1 MAIVGRVL
9 NPVSVQELERRW
21 AAVRIQMEAAG
32 LDALVVQG
40 FANMV
45 GLGGYYR
52 WMTGLNA
59 ANAKSQTVI
68 FPARG
73 LMTLV
78 KHGTFNEEKV
88 FDGTNALLP
97 GIGRQFGTPNFCSVS
112 YTCNS
117 EAELV
122 ACEIKKCGYRTVGL
136 VGVNNMFFG
145 FGQRLQQVADGV
157 AFVDATE
164 LIDPLRAIKSP
175 EEIELIRRAAA
186 MQDEIMLKIRDHI
199 RPGVKDFEVMAYGQ
213 YLGELLESENGYITG
228 SSAPPGEL
236 ASIRHRAYQGRTM
249 QEGDILYFHIENGG
263 PGGQFAHLGRFF
275 VLGKAPQELKDAF
288 GNVLEAQDFTLK
300 LLKPGASC
308 SEIFAEYNAY
318 LRGKGLPEEGRIHCH
333 GQGYDVVER
342 PLVRNDESMTIAANM
357 SIGSHPAYSTKTL
370 YMTVCDNFLT
380 HADGSVERLHRTPLE
395 IFEL

>member
-1 MAIVGRVL
+1 MATDERIL
-9 NPVSVQELERRW
+9 NPVSVQELQRRW
-21 AAVRIQMEAAG
+21 AAVRAQMQVAK

-68 FPARG
+68 FPAEG

-78 KHGTFNEEKV
+78 KHGVFNEEKT
-88 FDGTNALLP
+88 FDGSNVQLP

-112 YTCNS
+112 YTC
-117 EAELV
+117 EAEADLV
-122 ACEIKKCGYRTVGL
+122 AREIKRCGYRNVGL
-136 VGVNNMFFG
+136 VGLNNMFFG
-145 FGQRLQQVADGV
+145 FGQRLQKVADGV
-157 AFVDATE
+157 TFVDATE
-164 LIDPLRAIKSP
+164 LLDPLRAIKSA
-175 EEIELIRRAAA
+175 EEIDLIRRCTA
-186 MQDEIMLKIRDHI
+186 MQDEIMLKVRDHI
-199 RPGVKDFEVMAYGQ
+199 RPGMRDFEMMAYGE
-213 YLGELLESENGYITG
+213 YLGSLLESETGYITG
-228 SSAPPGEL
+228 SSAPPGQL
-236 ASIRHRAYQGRTM
+236 ASIRHRSYQGRTM
-249 QEGDILYFHIENGG
+249 HEGDILYFHIENSG

-275 VLGKAPQELKDAF
+275 VLGKAPQELTDAF
-288 GNVLEAQDFTLK
+288 DNMLEAQEFTLK
-300 LLKPGASC
+300 RLQPGASC
-308 SEIFAEYNAY
+308 SQIFAEYNAY

-342 PLVRNDESMTIAANM
+342 PLVRNDESMTIAPNM

-370 YMTVCDNFLT
+370 YVTVCDNFLT
-380 HADGSVERLHRTPLE
+380 HSDGSVERLHRTPLK

>member
-1 MAIVGRVL
+1 MDERIL
-9 NPVSVQELERRW
+9 NPISVQELERRW
-21 AAVRIQMEAAG
+21 AAVRVQMQTNG

-45 GLGGYYR
+45 GLGGYFR
-52 WMTGLNA
+52 WLTGINA
-59 ANAKSQTVI
+59 ANAKSQSVI
-68 FPARG
+68 FPASG

-78 KHGTFNEEKV
+78 KHGRFNEEKT
-88 FDGTNALLP
+88 FDGTNDYLP
-97 GIGRQFGTPNFCSVS
+97 GIGRQLGTPNFCSVS
-112 YTCNS
+112 YTCDA
-117 EAELV
+117 EAELI
-122 ACEIKKCGYRTVGL
+122 AREIKKCGYRNVGL

-164 LIDPLRAIKSP
+164 LIDPIRAIKSP
-175 EEIELIRRAAA
+175 EEIGLIRRSTA
-186 MQDEIMLKIRDHI
+186 MQDEIMKKIRDHI
-199 RPGVKDFEVMAYGQ
+199 RPGMKDFEVMAYGE
-213 YLGELLESENGYITG
+213 YLGALLESENGYITG

-236 ASIRHRAYQGRTM
+236 ASIRHRSYQGRTM
-249 QEGDILYFHIENGG
+249 HEGDILYFHIENGG
-263 PGGQFAHLGRFF
+263 PGGQFTHLGRFF
-275 VLGKAPQELKDAF
+275 VLGKVPQELTDAF
-288 GNVLEAQDFTLK
+288 GNVLEAQEFTLK
-300 LLKPGASC
+300 LLRPGASC

-318 LRGKGLPEEGRIHCH
+318 LRSKGLPEEGRIHCH

-342 PLVRNDESMTIAANM
+342 PLVRCDESMTIAANM